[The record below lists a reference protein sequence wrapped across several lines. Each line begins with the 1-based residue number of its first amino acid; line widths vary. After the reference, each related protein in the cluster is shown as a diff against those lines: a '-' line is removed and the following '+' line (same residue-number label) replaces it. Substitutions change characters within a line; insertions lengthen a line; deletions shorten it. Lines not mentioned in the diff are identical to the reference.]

1 MWDTRILAPV
11 RSLLVSTPHVA
22 LFEDASLGI
31 AWLIRR
37 PTVGASSAEVVDC
50 YRRCL
55 EGAEARHASM
65 GLVVDTRNT
74 TLREDRV
81 FEAGMVQV
89 RARAQSAFARIAV
102 LVATPR
108 GAKAAHRARQEDES
122 EELVTYDPLEAERW
136 ACGEYV
142 RSRPRHA
149 KGPG

>member
-1 MWDTRILAPV
+1 M

-37 PTVGASSAEVVDC
+37 PTVGASSADVVGC
-50 YRRCL
+50 YGRCL

-65 GLVVDTRNT
+65 GLVVDVRNT

-81 FEAGMVQV
+81 FRQGMVQV
-89 RARAQSAFARIAV
+89 RARAQSAFARVAV

-108 GAKAAHRARQEDES
+108 GAKAAHRVRQEDES
-122 EELVTYDPLEAERW
+122 EDFVTYDPVEAERW
-136 ACGEYV
+136 ASGEYV
-142 RSRPRHA
+142 RTGPRHP